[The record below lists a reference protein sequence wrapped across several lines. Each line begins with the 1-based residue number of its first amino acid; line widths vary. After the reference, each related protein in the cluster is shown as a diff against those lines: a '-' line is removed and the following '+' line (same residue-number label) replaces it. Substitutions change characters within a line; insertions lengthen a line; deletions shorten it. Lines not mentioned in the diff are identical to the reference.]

1 MGVVHKLFA
10 GRRNA
15 DLALDFGAETITL
28 LVEDVDAP
36 QGWSPLASAALESD
50 DFSDQIEALRVLAA
64 KHSTACEVDLWLPA
78 DQVLSTYLELKS
90 AQFWNRTNAA
100 KDALCARTGL
110 ARGDINVDLTRA
122 PGEVWAICAAEAKVV
137 AEALDYARRWGFAP
151 LMVTTRYADA
161 AFAAPPDL
169 TGLADRRPLI
179 AGAAAAAAAV
189 IALAVIAW
197 PDANKEPISQG
208 PERIAMIPA
217 VALVSPSLPGDDGVG
232 EIRQNEVAIALAR
245 PETPQPVLAKQAA
258 LTPKG
263 PAFAASIL
271 SPAPSYPDFL
281 SVDLSYPRAE
291 VVTPIYANVAYR
303 APLLGRSTPD
313 VAAIEQ
319 FFFDDEPD
327 IGLTSLPILSL
338 GDGFEAVT
346 ATPSQLGEFDVAAL
360 GPAPRALRT
369 QELLLENEP
378 DLTPEPETPEEPATT
393 DVEDQPAPERDEP
406 LVINATDPREAP
418 QTAEAEEDDTPG
430 PGSVVS
436 APKPGKRPDSLD
448 MTPGIGAVAAAPSA
462 LSRPK
467 SIKPRPKAVAR
478 NTSSAKSVRAPSR
491 GKPTG
496 RGLANVA
503 TLKGAITLD
512 RASLLGVFGTAKNRR
527 ALLRMSDGR
536 MKRVSQG
543 EVIDGWVIS
552 RIQATSMRMT
562 RGSEVRNLNL
572 IR

>member
-1 MGVVHKLFA
+1 
-10 GRRNA
+10 
-15 DLALDFGAETITL
+15 
-28 LVEDVDAP
+28 
-36 QGWSPLASAALESD
+36 
-50 DFSDQIEALRVLAA
+50 
-64 KHSTACEVDLWLPA
+64 
-78 DQVLSTYLELKS
+78 
-90 AQFWNRTNAA
+90 
-100 KDALCARTGL
+100 
-110 ARGDINVDLTRA
+110 
-122 PGEVWAICAAEAKVV
+122 
-137 AEALDYARRWGFAP
+137 
-151 LMVTTRYADA
+151 
-161 AFAAPPDL
+161 
-169 TGLADRRPLI
+169 
-179 AGAAAAAAAV
+179 
-189 IALAVIAW
+189 
-197 PDANKEPISQG
+197 
-208 PERIAMIPA
+208 
-217 VALVSPSLPGDDGVG
+217 
-232 EIRQNEVAIALAR
+232 
-245 PETPQPVLAKQAA
+245 
-258 LTPKG
+258 
-263 PAFAASIL
+263 
-271 SPAPSYPDFL
+271 
-281 SVDLSYPRAE
+281 
-291 VVTPIYANVAYR
+291 
-303 APLLGRSTPD
+303 
-313 VAAIEQ
+313 
-319 FFFDDEPD
+319 
-327 IGLTSLPILSL
+327 
-338 GDGFEAVT
+338 
-346 ATPSQLGEFDVAAL
+346 
-360 GPAPRALRT
+360 
-369 QELLLENEP
+369 LENEP

>member
-1 MGVVHKLFA
+1 MGVVYKLFA

-122 PGEVWAICAAEAKVV
+122 PGEVWAICATEAKVV

-217 VALVSPSLPGDDGVG
+217 AALVSPSLPGDDGVG
-232 EIRQNEVAIALAR
+232 EIRQNEVAIALVR
-245 PETPQPVLAKQAA
+245 PETPQ
-258 LTPKG
+258 
-263 PAFAASIL
+263 
-271 SPAPSYPDFL
+271 
-281 SVDLSYPRAE
+281 
-291 VVTPIYANVAYR
+291 
-303 APLLGRSTPD
+303 PLLGRSTPD